1 MSDSVWQEAL
11 QIHIEHTD
19 CTGVVYHAKY
29 LNFLEMARSK
39 VLEVLCSAK
48 GMSIPTFYEN
58 YGFFVV
64 HSVNIK
70 YNRAMKLS
78 DKAVVQSDFELVS
91 PVRMRWHQKIIRQSS
106 HEQCVQAVIDL
117 AFIDHNHKLKKIP
130 AWLLYKQK
138 ERVK

>member
-1 MSDSVWQEAL
+1 MSELSWEEVF

-39 VLEVLCSAK
+39 VLEALCAKK
-48 GMSIPTFYEN
+48 GMTIPVFYEN

-70 YNRAMKLS
+70 YNRAMQLS
-78 DKAVVQSDFELVS
+78 DKGVVQSGFELAS

-106 HEQCVQAVIDL
+106 REQCVQAVIDL
-117 AFIDHNHKLKKIP
+117 AFIDHNHKPKKMP
-130 AWLLYKQK
+130 EWLLCKQK
-138 ERVK
+138 EKIK